1 MAGLGK
7 TVVATALLLLV
18 VHGIW
23 MGWKKAG
30 EDTKLVF
37 TPAQTSPSVYP
48 LGQQKVALPFTFPG
62 TKLTAQALAM
72 YEGPFAED
80 GSEDA
85 VTNVAALILHN
96 AGETGI
102 AYAEVEL
109 MLEDR
114 QYRFTVTSLPPGGK
128 VLVPETSRQ
137 PFQQSEIT
145 QCHCVELVEGKLNL
159 VQDSLRI
166 TQNGMAGVV
175 LENTSE
181 TELRNVCLY
190 YKLYVNAQ
198 DMYVGGVT
206 YRYPV
211 GTLLPGQ
218 RLEVIP
224 EHFVWG
230 YSAIV
235 DVTTGEE

>member
-1 MAGLGK
+1 MAGFGK
-7 TVVATALLLLV
+7 VVVATGLLLLAI
-18 VHGIW
+18 HGIW
-23 MGWKKAG
+23 TGWKEA
-30 EDTKLVF
+30 EEETKLVF

-48 LGQQKVALPFTFPG
+48 LGQHNVELPVTFPG

-72 YEGPFAED
+72 YEGAFAED
-80 GSEDA
+80 GSGDN

-109 MLEDR
+109 TIEGSR
-114 QYRFTVTSLPPGGK
+114 YSFTVTCLPPGGK
-128 VLVPETSRQ
+128 VLVPEVSRQ
-137 PFQQSEIT
+137 PFQQGDIT
-145 QCHCVELVEGKLNL
+145 QCRCVELVEGIFDLA
-159 VQDSLRI
+159 QDRLRI
-166 TQNGMAGVV
+166 TQNGMAGVI
-175 LENTSE
+175 LENTARE
-181 TELRNVCLY
+181 ELRNVCLY

-198 DMYVGGVT
+198 NMYVGGVT

-211 GTLLPGQ
+211 GTLQPGQ

-235 DVTTGEE
+235 GVGTGEE